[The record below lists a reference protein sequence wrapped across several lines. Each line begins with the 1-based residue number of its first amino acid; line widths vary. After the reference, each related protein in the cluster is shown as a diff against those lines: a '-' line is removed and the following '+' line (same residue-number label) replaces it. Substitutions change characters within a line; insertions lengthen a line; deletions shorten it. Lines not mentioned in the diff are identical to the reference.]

1 MTVRLS
7 MAILRKILLSVLIVF
22 GMASAVFGIAR
33 LLPGDPFAFRMTPGI
48 SASTLEALRHT
59 YGLDKPLAEQ
69 YVTWLRSALSGDLGI
84 SLTTNRPVVDLIAE
98 TLPNTIILGTATLL
112 LQFLFGISAAVASV
126 RHPGGRIDRFVG
138 SGTVAI
144 YSIPNFWLGTILLVL
159 FTFHW
164 NLFPASQMHSVG
176 FRRLAG
182 LPAFLDV
189 LWHLTLPA
197 LTFAIPGGARV
208 ARFLR
213 GTLHDVLNEPFI
225 LNATGY
231 GLSRARILLRYA
243 LPNALPPVISI
254 AGVET
259 GILLTGTLVTE
270 TLFAWPGMGRL
281 TVSAVLARD
290 YPLLMGTTIVS
301 GCIVIAANLAAD
313 ILHRVVNPRL
323 RTE

>member
-1 MTVRLS
+1 MTRSLS
-7 MAILRKILLSVLIVF
+7 MTILRRVLMAVLIVF
-22 GMASAVFGIAR
+22 GMASAVFWIAR
-33 LLPGDPFAFRMTPGI
+33 LLPGDPFAFRITPGM
-48 SASTLEALRHT
+48 SPATLETLRHT
-59 YGLDKPLAEQ
+59 YGLDRPIAEQ
-69 YVTWLRSALSGDLGI
+69 YFTWLRSALSGDLGV
-84 SLTTNRPVVDLIAE
+84 SLTTNRPVLDLIGE
-98 TLPNTIILGTATLL
+98 TLPNTILLGTATLI
-112 LQFLFGISAAVASV
+112 LQFLFGITAAVASV
-126 RHPGGRIDRFVG
+126 RHPRGRLDRFIG
-138 SGTVAI
+138 GGTVVM
-144 YSIPNFWLGTILLVL
+144 YSVPNFWLGTLLLVV
-159 FTFHW
+159 FAFHL

-176 FRRLAG
+176 FRRLSG
-182 LPAFLDV
+182 LPATLDV

-213 GTLHDVLNEPFI
+213 ATLHDVLQEPFI

-231 GLSRARILLRYA
+231 GLSRGRVLLRYA
-243 LPNALPPVISI
+243 LPNALTPVISV
-254 AGVET
+254 AGIET

-313 ILHRVVNPRL
+313 ILHRVINPRL